1 MKPLTEGQALAV
13 YAFMECFDMHTTG
26 VWAGIE
32 AAMIQ
37 DFGIDD
43 PEDIL
48 EAAKQSLQ

>member
-1 MKPLTEGQALAV
+1 MKTLTKEQAEAV

-26 VWAGIE
+26 VWSGIE
-32 AAMIQ
+32 TAMIEE
-37 DFGIDD
+37 FGIDD